1 MLTRTLISCALLWS
15 TPSWAEESFESK
27 YASYYDDYAHYLPSE
42 LEALGEDFYG
52 VNVAGSLVEVLN
64 LSKTDPN
71 EITVR
76 TALHTLMYNGLTDYE
91 GAKRAYQRDIG
102 DIATGTLTVGQ
113 IYMLLFREHRAKL
126 STELFIA
133 LPYYFGIDQRETE
146 TIAYL
151 TATQV
156 IAHPDAKNDVN
167 FQRFECF
174 TSGDYCTRIVN
185 KIRVGFD
192 NRNMTDI
199 SIDFGDV
206 QYYKITRWVG
216 GVIEMEPETSPECFK
231 EELTFNFQTEEFF
244 QITKNGVDAN
254 CTAGKDATPV
264 ERLTQ
269 PLVSS
274 FVNGGPIA
282 EAQLKRLEDEVYQ
295 SFSSD
300 YRKQVEQ
307 LAQPCVDEVGYLMLH
322 PICKKS

>member
-1 MLTRTLISCALLWS
+1 
-15 TPSWAEESFESK
+15 
-27 YASYYDDYAHYLPSE
+27 
-42 LEALGEDFYG
+42 
-52 VNVAGSLVEVLN
+52 
-64 LSKTDPN
+64 
-71 EITVR
+71 
-76 TALHTLMYNGLTDYE
+76 MYNGLTDYE